1 MTELLDKIKNQ
12 NNYDDLIVSIE
23 ASYRTLNILIAV
35 CDNSEYREK
44 IIQKYEREL
53 SPNIPCY
60 RVELAKGEP
69 SLRAAIASVV
79 DTDEYLQAGK
89 QAVITVTGVD
99 GLRFLTFD
107 GEKSEQE
114 KFFGYL
120 QWTREALRQFPF
132 SIVLWVTFQMERNLS
147 KKAPDFWAW
156 RKGVFRFISF
166 QKKALPR
173 EDVDFLR
180 PVLGERLDEVDEDDP
195 HFLPM
200 ADLQELIE
208 KIEQEKGEQDVSLVT
223 LYGSLGKIFARRVER
238 GEYEGYQQEKEVA
251 IKYFQKAIGLQQ
263 EWGLQEDLASNL
275 NYLALLYKSQGR
287 YEAAEPLYQQAI
299 EIDKI
304 ALPEN
309 HPSLATYLNNLAGLY
324 KSQGKYKA
332 AEPLYKQAIE
342 IDKIALPENHPS
354 LAINLNNLAELYRL
368 QDKYDEAEPLYKQA
382 IEIYKDS
389 LSPNTTPFN
398 NLALLYYYQ
407 GRYSEAEPLYLQ
419 VIEIDQRSLP
429 PDHPYLAI
437 DLNNLAL
444 LYRDQGRYDEAE
456 PLYLQA
462 IEIDKRSLPPNHP
475 DLASHIHCLAGLYYK
490 QGRYSEAEPLYL
502 QVIEIDKHSLPPN
515 HPDLATDFNS
525 LANLYCDQGRYSEA
539 EPLYIEALDIRERR
553 LGVEHP
559 KTIKTRENLERCRQQ
574 QKS

>member
-35 CDNSEYREK
+35 CDDNEYRDK
-44 IIQKYEREL
+44 IIQKYETEL

-69 SLRAAIASVV
+69 SLRAALSQVV
-79 DTDEYLQAGK
+79 EKNEYLQAGK
-89 QAVITVTGVD
+89 QAVITVMGSET
-99 GLRFLTFD
+99 LHFLD
-107 GEKSEQE
+107 LEGEKSEQD

-180 PVLGERLDEVDEDDP
+180 PVLGERLDEADEDEP
-195 HFLPM
+195 YFLPVV
-200 ADLQELIE
+200 DLQELIE
-208 KIEQEKGEQDVSLVT
+208 KIEQEKGEQDASLVT
-223 LYGSLGKIFARRVER
+223 LYRSLGKIFYWRVER
-238 GEYEGYQQEKEVA
+238 GEYEDYQQETKLA
-251 IKYFQKAIGLQQ
+251 IKYFQKAINLQQ
-263 EWGLQEDLASNL
+263 ELGLEEDLASNL

-287 YEAAEPLYQQAI
+287 YSEAEPLYQQAI

-309 HPSLATYLNNLAGLY
+309 HPSLATHLNNLAGLY
-324 KSQGKYKA
+324 DSQGRYSE
-332 AEPLYKQAIE
+332 AEPLYQQAIE

-354 LAINLNNLAELYRL
+354 LASGLNNLAELYR
-368 QDKYDEAEPLYKQA
+368 
-382 IEIYKDS
+382 S
-389 LSPNTTPFN
+389 
-398 NLALLYYYQ
+398 Q

-419 VIEIDQRSLP
+419 AIEIHKIALPENHPQRAA
-429 PDHPYLAI
+429 H
-437 DLNNLAL
+437 LNNLAA
-444 LYRDQGRYDEAE
+444 LYD
-456 PLYLQA
+456 
-462 IEIDKRSLPPNHP
+462 S
-475 DLASHIHCLAGLYYK
+475 
-490 QGRYSEAEPLYL
+490 QGRYSEAEPLY
-502 QVIEIDKHSLPPN
+502 Q
-515 HPDLATDFNS
+515 
-525 LANLYCDQGRYSEA
+525 Q
-539 EPLYIEALDIRERR
+539 ALDIREKTF
-553 LGVEHP
+553 GEEHP
-559 KTIKTRENLERCRQQ
+559 KTQTVRENLERCWQQ
-574 QKS
+574 QKSKTGILSRMYRWWKRITGN

>member
-35 CDNSEYREK
+35 CDNNEYREK
-44 IIQKYEREL
+44 IIQKYETEL
-53 SPNIPCY
+53 SSNIPCY

-69 SLRAAIASVV
+69 SLRAALASVV
-79 DTDEYLQAGK
+79 ETDEYLQAGK

-120 QWTREALRQFPF
+120 QWTREALREFPF

-195 HFLPM
+195 HFLPVG
-200 ADLQELIE
+200 DLQELIE
-208 KIEQEKGEQDVSLVT
+208 KIEQEQGEKDVSLVT
-223 LYGSLGKIFARRVER
+223 LYGSLGKIFDRRVER
-238 GEYEGYQQEKEVA
+238 GEYENYQEETGLA
-251 IKYFQKAIGLQQ
+251 IKYFQKVIGLQQ

-275 NYLALLYKSQGR
+275 NYLAALYES
-287 YEAAEPLYQQAI
+287 
-299 EIDKI
+299 
-304 ALPEN
+304 
-309 HPSLATYLNNLAGLY
+309 
-324 KSQGKYKA
+324 
-332 AEPLYKQAIE
+332 
-342 IDKIALPENHPS
+342 
-354 LAINLNNLAELYRL
+354 
-368 QDKYDEAEPLYKQA
+368 
-382 IEIYKDS
+382 
-389 LSPNTTPFN
+389 
-398 NLALLYYYQ
+398 Q

-419 VIEIDQRSLP
+419 AIEINKIALPQNHPSLAT
-429 PDHPYLAI
+429 H
-437 DLNNLAL
+437 LNNLAG
-444 LYRDQGRYDEAE
+444 LYESQGRYSEAELLYLQAIEIDKIALPQNHPSLATHLNNLANLYESLGRCSEAE

-462 IEIDKRSLPPNHP
+462 IEIDKIALPQNHR
-475 DLASHIHCLAGLYYK
+475 DLASSLNNLAGLYESLGRYSEAELLYQQAIEIKKIALPQNHPSLATSLNNLAYLYK
-490 QGRYSEAEPLYL
+490 SQGRYSEAEPLYL
-502 QVIEIDKHSLPPN
+502 QAIEIVKIALPENYPF
-515 HPDLATDFNS
+515 LATS
-525 LANLYCDQGRYSEA
+525 LKNLAELYYSQGRYSEA
-539 EPLYIEALDIRERR
+539 ELLYQQALDLRAKTFGE
-553 LGVEHP
+553 EHP
-559 KTIKTRENLERCRQQ
+559 DTQTVRENLEHCRQQ
-574 QKS
+574 KQS